1 MLRKIACRPPDP
13 PLNPLVIG
21 FGADSETSVLKTL
34 VMLLPCAL
42 TLSACLAPA
51 PQADGD
57 MGPKTTGQAL
67 AQMACPHRIAEASA
81 WVNHMPGTSRAP
93 RQLQVDVR
101 LAEATDTAIVL
112 RSDASTGDT
121 LILEIRTAP
130 NAPVPGRLAYREPVP
145 DPMYKKIS
153 FFCRG
158 GEVHAIDR
166 IERVY

>member
-1 MLRKIACRPPDP
+1 MVL
-13 PLNPLVIG
+13 PLL
-21 FGADSETSVLKTL
+21 
-34 VMLLPCAL
+34 CAVV
-42 TLSACLAPA
+42 LSACLAPA
-51 PQADGD
+51 PQEGIGS
-57 MGPKTTGQAL
+57 GPKTTGQAL

-81 WVNHMPGTSRAP
+81 WVNHMPGASRAP

-101 LAEATDTAIVL
+101 LVEATDTAIVL

-130 NAPVPGRLAYREPVP
+130 AAPVPGRLAYREPIP

-158 GEVHAIDR
+158 GEIQAINS

>member
-1 MLRKIACRPPDP
+1 MSLSAFCA
-13 PLNPLVIG
+13 L
-21 FGADSETSVLKTL
+21 TL
-34 VMLLPCAL
+34 AL

-51 PQADGD
+51 PQLEAPT
-57 MGPKTTGQAL
+57 GPKTTGQAL
-67 AQMACPHRIAEASA
+67 AQVACPHRIAEANA

-101 LAEATDTAIVL
+101 LVEATDTAVVL

-130 NAPVPGRLAYREPVP
+130 NAPIPGRLAYREPIP
-145 DPMYKKIS
+145 DPMYRKIS

-158 GEVHAIDR
+158 GEIHALDK

>member
-1 MLRKIACRPPDP
+1 MRFI
-13 PLNPLVIG
+13 
-21 FGADSETSVLKTL
+21 
-34 VMLLPCAL
+34 LLAAFAV
-42 TLSACLAPA
+42 SACAIPA
-51 PQADGD
+51 GEQGGGS
-57 MGPKTTGQAL
+57 GPKTTGQAL

-81 WVNHMPGTSRAP
+81 WVNHMPGTGRAP
-93 RQLQVDVR
+93 RELQVDVR
-101 LAEATDTAIVL
+101 LAEVKDTAVVL

-158 GEVHAIDR
+158 GEIHALDK

>member
-1 MLRKIACRPPDP
+1 M
-13 PLNPLVIG
+13 
-21 FGADSETSVLKTL
+21 LKT
-34 VMLLPCAL
+34 MILPALCAL

-51 PQADGD
+51 PQGD
-57 MGPKTTGQAL
+57 SATSPKTTGQAL
-67 AQMACPHRIAEASA
+67 AQMACPHRVVEASA
-81 WVNHMPGTSRAP
+81 WVNHMPGTGRAP
-93 RQLQVDVR
+93 REMHVDVQ

-130 NAPVPGRLAYREPVP
+130 NAPIPGRLAYREPVR

-153 FFCRG
+153 LFCRG
-158 GEVHAIDR
+158 GEIHAIDR

>member
-1 MLRKIACRPPDP
+1 M
-13 PLNPLVIG
+13 
-21 FGADSETSVLKTL
+21 LKTL
-34 VMLLPCAL
+34 VLLLPSAL
-42 TLSACLAPA
+42 ALSGCVVPA
-51 PQADGD
+51 PQAEDG

-67 AQMACPHRIAEASA
+67 AQLACPHRIAEASA
-81 WVNHMPGTSRAP
+81 WVNHMPGTSRTP

-158 GEVHAIDR
+158 GEIHAINR